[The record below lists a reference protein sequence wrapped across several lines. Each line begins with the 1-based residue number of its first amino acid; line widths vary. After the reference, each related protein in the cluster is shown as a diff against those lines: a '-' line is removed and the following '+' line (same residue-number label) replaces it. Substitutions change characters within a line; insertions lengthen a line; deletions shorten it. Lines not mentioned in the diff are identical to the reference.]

1 MKLLL
6 THAYFLHAD
15 AKELQ
20 IMKPYAPLGILYLSS
35 HLRAKGFDVEIY
47 DSTFGSRE
55 ELFQILN
62 DGPPAA
68 LGIYANL
75 MTRGNAIDAIA
86 VARAAGWRV
95 IVGGPEP
102 SNYAE
107 EYLDAG
113 ADVVIPGE
121 AEIAVEQLMATA
133 FDSAAW
139 PTVDGIVFRDAAGHV
154 VRNSAAPL
162 LPNLDAQ
169 PWPDRERIDIPRY
182 MKTWREYHGKSSI
195 SLITARGCP
204 YKCNWCSH
212 SVYGHTHRRR
222 SPVAV
227 ADEVEWLLER
237 YEPDMLWIADDVFT
251 IHHGWIFEYAA
262 ELKRRR
268 IRIPFECITR
278 ADRVNERIAATLKE
292 LGCMRVWIG
301 SESGSQRILNAMER
315 GVTVEQVQRAV
326 GLCKANGI
334 ETGMFLMWG
343 YDGEDLSD
351 VEATVDHLKQC
362 RPDVFFTTVSYPI
375 KGTPY
380 FEKVAQ
386 RLVSIKPWNRS
397 SDRELQIRGRHS
409 RRFYKYADELLRSE
423 MGSHPDEG
431 AILAARN
438 GLRETYAETEA

>member
-222 SPVAV
+222 SPLAV

-268 IRIPFECITR
+268 IRIPFESITR